1 MNQIEKLIEE
11 LCPDGVE
18 YKPLGSLGVR
28 NKGIPITAKKMRDIA
43 DNTGD
48 IKIFAGGKTSVQA
61 QSTSIESKGIFYKP
75 SIIVKSRGYI
85 GFEYYDQPFT
95 HKSELWSYS
104 INENGNINQ
113 KFVFYYLTTK
123 SPQLQEYARATSV
136 KIPQLS
142 VKDTDTL
149 PIPIPPLVI
158 QNEIVTILDTF
169 QSLEAEL
176 EARKKQ
182 YEFYR
187 DQLLTF
193 YRERVRWVT
202 LSEICSIKGRIG
214 FRGYTKADIVP
225 QGHGAISLSPA
236 NIKYSTLT
244 LEHSTYISWEK
255 YKESPEIQVQAG
267 DILFCKT
274 GSTLGKVTY
283 LKEIESPATINPQMV
298 LLKSPKCLPQYLAY
312 SLQTASVQLQITKYK
327 GLGSVPNISQT
338 NLGRIR
344 IPVPPLEE
352 QQRIVNI
359 LDKFDALVN
368 DLTSGLPAEIEA
380 RRKQY
385 EFYRD
390 QLLTFKELSA

>member
-61 QSTSIESKGIFYKP
+61 QSTSIESKGIIYKP

-149 PIPIPPLVI
+149 GLRVKMC
-158 QNEIVTILDTF
+158 VWLGVSRGLDLAF
-169 QSLEAEL
+169 LN
-176 EARKKQ
+176 
-182 YEFYR
+182 
-187 DQLLTF
+187 
-193 YRERVRWVT
+193 
-202 LSEICSIKGRIG
+202 
-214 FRGYTKADIVP
+214 AD
-225 QGHGAISLSPA
+225 
-236 NIKYSTLT
+236 
-244 LEHSTYISWEK
+244 
-255 YKESPEIQVQAG
+255 
-267 DILFCKT
+267 
-274 GSTLGKVTY
+274 
-283 LKEIESPATINPQMV
+283 
-298 LLKSPKCLPQYLAY
+298 
-312 SLQTASVQLQITKYK
+312 
-327 GLGSVPNISQT
+327 
-338 NLGRIR
+338 
-344 IPVPPLEE
+344 
-352 QQRIVNI
+352 
-359 LDKFDALVN
+359 
-368 DLTSGLPAEIEA
+368 
-380 RRKQY
+380 
-385 EFYRD
+385 
-390 QLLTFKELSA
+390 

>member
-61 QSTSIESKGIFYKP
+61 QSTSIESKGIIYKP

-158 QNEIVTILDTF
+158 QNEIVKILDTF
-169 QSLEAEL
+169 QSLEAELEAEL

-187 DQLLTF
+187 DNLMSELAIRYPTLKIHEIANVQRGQSMTAKRAIPGEFPVIANGPDPVYTHNHFNRDGENVVIARSGAKAGLVSFWTGKFFLTDAF
-193 YRERVRWVT
+193 SFQAHRDVISSRFLYYFLQSRQDQIDSNRRGAGVPHVRISEVEQ
-202 LSEICSIKGRIG
+202 SEIPI
-214 FRGYTKADIVP
+214 
-225 QGHGAISLSPA
+225 
-236 NIKYSTLT
+236 
-244 LEHSTYISWEK
+244 
-255 YKESPEIQVQAG
+255 
-267 DILFCKT
+267 
-274 GSTLGKVTY
+274 
-283 LKEIESPATINPQMV
+283 
-298 LLKSPKCLPQYLAY
+298 
-312 SLQTASVQLQITKYK
+312 
-327 GLGSVPNISQT
+327 
-338 NLGRIR
+338 
-344 IPVPPLEE
+344 PPLEE